1 MSEVAFFHKLSETQI
16 PGDFI
21 ENHNPLRFG
30 LLHSAVGS
38 ANAMIAPNGSTPR
51 NFGGRFFDVTRLVRT
66 WMKS

>member
-30 LLHSAVGS
+30 ILHRAVGS

-51 NFGGRFFDVTRLVRT
+51 NYR
-66 WMKS
+66 